1 MIKGC
6 LDGLNWSLLHILVL
20 SPSHDSN
27 VQNLSRDCFIM
38 SWKTSNCLDN
48 SSNVV
53 ITFSCLVGFCE
64 GASTSRT
71 RIEQIFFWISQNQR
85 LLIPI
90 CYEPGW
96 LSGIETEIARTF
108 FPCGNHPFPLR
119 WTEIENHSERL
130 QIVPEPRVWRCRKP
144 RRVFKHRNMIKDLI
158 ETMTY
163 SAKGNL

>member
-20 SPSHDSN
+20 PPCHDSN

-38 SWKTSNCLDN
+38 SWKPSNCLDN
-48 SSNVV
+48 SNVV

-64 GASTSRT
+64 GASTSKT
-71 RIEQIFFWISQNQR
+71 RIEQIFFLISRNQR

-90 CYEPGW
+90 CYEPRW
-96 LSGIETEIARTF
+96 PSGIETEIARTF
-108 FPCGNHPFPLR
+108 FPRGNHPFPLR
-119 WTEIENHSERL
+119 WTEIQNHSERL
-130 QIVPEPRVWRCRKP
+130 QIVPKPRVWRCRKP
-144 RRVFKHRNMIKDLI
+144 RRVFKHRNMIKDLT